1 MGLQMTEIKLSTK
14 DDKQRFRGREEISTA
29 VTAVTQ
35 FLASAFSVVSKMLD
49 KSEKSKNRKYSSTPH
64 CLLILLSF

>member
-1 MGLQMTEIKLSTK
+1 MTERKLSTK

-49 KSEKSKNRKYSSTPH
+49 KSEKSKN
-64 CLLILLSF
+64 